1 MIAKHEFSNCTGHVF
16 DCVNDTEKL
25 SSMISESDLVI
36 SLLPYVFHP
45 GVAKLAIENKVNM
58 VTASYLSDA
67 MADLHEEAA
76 AAGVT
81 VVNEVGVDP
90 GIDHMLAMEL
100 FHELQEGGEEIKSFV
115 SFCGGLPAPEASNNP
130 LGYKFSWS
138 PRGVLLNTIS
148 GIVTDYKE
156 YIYSGVLV
164 ILPFQMAK
172 NPQNN
177 EHPTVVLTSRRWA

>member
-1 MIAKHEFSNCTGHVF
+1 
-16 DCVNDTEKL
+16 
-25 SSMISESDLVI
+25 MISESDLVI

-45 GVAKLAIENKVNM
+45 GAAKLAIENKVNM

-148 GIVTDYKE
+148 GIVTNYKKYVSILILGAQWLHDNKTDGIAAGGAIIE
-156 YIYSGVLV
+156 NPYQFKGSIYDLEWIFVRGS
-164 ILPFQMAK
+164 AK
-172 NPQNN
+172 
-177 EHPTVVLTSRRWA
+177 S

>member
-1 MIAKHEFSNCTGHVF
+1 MSLVSAIEGEADQLISKHAFPNCSGHVL
-16 DCVNDTEKL
+16 DCVNDTATL
-25 SSMISESDLVI
+25 STMIGESDLVI

-45 GVAKLAIENKVNM
+45 IVAKLAIENSVNM

-67 MADLHEEAA
+67 MADLHDEAA
-76 AAGVT
+76 KAGIT

-138 PRGVLLNTIS
+138 PRGVLLNTVS
-148 GIVTDYKE
+148 GINK
-156 YIYSGVLV
+156 
-164 ILPFQMAK
+164 
-172 NPQNN
+172 
-177 EHPTVVLTSRRWA
+177 